1 MTYKHDDPNFTE
13 KVLKSLYADDLNA
26 GVSSVQD
33 GNCFYTK
40 AKNVSSQ
47 TSFGLRKLQSNS
59 TDLEILVNP
68 SRPVH
73 F

>member
-1 MTYKHDDPNFTE
+1 MTYKHDDPYFTE
-13 KVLKSLYADDLNA
+13 KVLKSLYVDDLNA

-33 GNCFYTK
+33 GYCFYTK
-40 AKNVSSQ
+40 AKNTLSK

-59 TDLEILVNP
+59 ADLEILVNP
-68 SRPVH
+68 SRLVH